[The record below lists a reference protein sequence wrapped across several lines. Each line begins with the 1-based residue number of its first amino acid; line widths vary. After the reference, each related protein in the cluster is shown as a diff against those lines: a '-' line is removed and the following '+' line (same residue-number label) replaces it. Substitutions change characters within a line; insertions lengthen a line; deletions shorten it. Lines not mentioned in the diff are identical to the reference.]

1 MSKKLKGDLML
12 VLTAMVWGG
21 SFVAQKSGME
31 LIGPFAFNGIRTI
44 IGGIVLI
51 PLIMV
56 LDRMKSKKQASVPAV
71 KADAADSA
79 LSEADKKNDQ
89 KLLITGSICCGLAL
103 LVAGMLQQIG
113 MMYTTAGKAGFI
125 TALYVVLVPIFGRIL
140 GKKIRPLIWLC
151 VLASAFGLYLLCMP
165 ASGGFG
171 HINKGDLIVL
181 ACALC
186 FAVHILLIDYFS
198 PKVDG
203 VRLSC
208 MQFFIAGILCVILMF
223 PLDPVLGYDIPSLS
237 QLLDAWIPIVYAG
250 ALSCGAGYTM
260 QIVAQADTDP
270 AVASMI
276 LCLESVFAVIAG
288 MLILGESLSLR
299 EAAGCIIMFAAILA
313 AQLPAKPGIELAAK
327 KQS

>member
-1 MSKKLKGDLML
+1 ML
-12 VLTAMVWGG
+12 ALTAMVWGG

-44 IGGIVLI
+44 IGGILLI

-56 LDRMKSKKQASVPAV
+56 LDRMKSKKQASAPAV

-89 KLLITGSICCGLAL
+89 KLLITGSICCGLPL

-208 MQFFIAGILCVILMF
+208 LQFFIAGILCVILMF

>member
-12 VLTAMVWGG
+12 ALTAMVWGG

-44 IGGIVLI
+44 IGGILLI

-56 LDRMKSKKQASVPAV
+56 LDRMKSKKQASAPAV

-89 KLLITGSICCGLAL
+89 KLLITGSICCGLPL

-208 MQFFIAGILCVILMF
+208 LQFFIAGILCVILMF

>member
-1 MSKKLKGDLML
+1 ML

-44 IGGIVLI
+44 IGGVVLI

-56 LDRMKSKKQASVPAV
+56 LDRMKSKKQASAPAV

-79 LSEADKKNDQ
+79 LSEVEKKNEQ

-208 MQFFIAGILCVILMF
+208 LQFFIAGILCVILMF

-313 AQLPAKPGIELAAK
+313 AQLPARPGIELAAK

>member
-1 MSKKLKGDLML
+1 ML

-56 LDRMKSKKQASVPAV
+56 LDRMKSKKQASAPAV

-79 LSEADKKNDQ
+79 LSETDKKNDQ

-208 MQFFIAGILCVILMF
+208 LQFFIAGILCVILMF

-270 AVASMI
+270 AIASMI

>member
-1 MSKKLKGDLML
+1 
-12 VLTAMVWGG
+12 
-21 SFVAQKSGME
+21 
-31 LIGPFAFNGIRTI
+31 
-44 IGGIVLI
+44 
-51 PLIMV
+51 
-56 LDRMKSKKQASVPAV
+56 
-71 KADAADSA
+71 
-79 LSEADKKNDQ
+79 
-89 KLLITGSICCGLAL
+89 
-103 LVAGMLQQIG
+103 MLQQIG
-113 MMYTTAGKAGFI
+113 MLYTTAGKAGFI

-181 ACALC
+181 ACAVC
-186 FAVHILLIDYFS
+186 FAVHILFIDYFS

-208 MQFFIAGILCVILMF
+208 IQFFIAGILCVILMF

-270 AVASMI
+270 TVASMI

-288 MLILGESLSLR
+288 MLILGESMSLR
-299 EAAGCIIMFAAILA
+299 EIFGCVIMFAAILA
-313 AQLPAKPGIELAAK
+313 AQLPAKPGSDPAVKEH
-327 KQS
+327 S

>member
-56 LDRMKSKKQASVPAV
+56 LDRMKSKKQASATAV
-71 KADAADSA
+71 KADAADSV
-79 LSEADKKNDQ
+79 LSEADKKNEQ

-208 MQFFIAGILCVILMF
+208 LQFFIAGILCVILMF

-327 KQS
+327 KQR